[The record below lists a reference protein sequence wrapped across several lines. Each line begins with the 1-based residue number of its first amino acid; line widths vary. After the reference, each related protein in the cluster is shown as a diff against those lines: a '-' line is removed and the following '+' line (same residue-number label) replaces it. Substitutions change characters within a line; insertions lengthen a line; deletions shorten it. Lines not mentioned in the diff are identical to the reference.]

1 MTTNSVANSDAKMMA
16 VAALVSGIASLL
28 ILVIYLLSPTGAVL
42 LYIGLALGVFG
53 VIRGSVSL
61 KRKQSKGF
69 ALTGLITGAVG
80 VLLALG
86 IIIFALIFVGA
97 FMA

>member
-53 VIRGSVSL
+53 VILGSVSL